1 MSEALLMIRN
11 FPSPHFSLPST
22 LYPLKSVNDRWLKWG
37 KKCSCKSQQGISI
50 FVIELIEI
58 RVTDQIDLQHVK

>member
-11 FPSPHFSLPST
+11 FPSPHFCLPGT
-22 LYPLKSVNDRWLKWG
+22 LYPLKSVNDRWLKCG

-58 RVTDQIDLQHVK
+58 RFTDQIDLQHVK